1 MTWIYFIGSAI
12 GVALVVMLNR
22 IVGGYRKARID
33 SAGDV
38 VDALTRDHQTLFSA
52 SLSIIDRCG
61 QAGLLLDPEG
71 GFIGIA
77 EAMGDRI
84 VSRCHRASDLSG
96 FTWQMVDERAVLSLQ
111 FDDFTLPELE
121 LSPPQGFDRVPLTAG
136 LEALLE
142 KTETDAHE

>member
-22 IVGGYRKARID
+22 IVGGYRKARIE

-38 VDALTRDHQTLFSA
+38 VDALTRDHQPLLSA
-52 SLSIIDRCG
+52 SLSVIDRSG
-61 QAGLLLDPEG
+61 RAGLLLDPEG
-71 GFIGIA
+71 RFIGIA

-96 FTWQMVDERAVLSLQ
+96 FTWQMVDERPVLSLH
-111 FDDFTLPELE
+111 FDDFTLPKLE
-121 LSPPQGFDRVPLTAG
+121 LSPPEGFDRATLTAG
-136 LEALLE
+136 LEALL
-142 KTETDAHE
+142 KKAETDAHG